1 LGEPRDQSEF
11 RFRQSKIGNPK
22 SKIGCGVICVG
33 LLVQKYGG
41 TSVASIERIK
51 LVAAKV
57 AAAKRAGKDV
67 IVVVSAMAGETNRLI
82 ALAQEIS
89 QLPDERE
96 KDVLIA
102 TGEQVTVAL
111 LSLAL
116 KEIGQPARSY
126 LGHQVRIETDNAYG
140 KARILSIDS
149 TKIVEALK
157 TGEVVV
163 IAGFQ
168 GVDVDDNITTL
179 GRGGSD
185 TSAVALAAFLNA
197 EACEIYTDV
206 EGVFSTDPRICPKA
220 KKLGK
225 VSYDEMIELA
235 STGAKVLE
243 IRSVE
248 FAKKFAVRV
257 HVRSTFTEL
266 EGTWLVEEDESMSDV
281 LVSGVA
287 CDKNEAK
294 ITLLRVP
301 DKPGLAA
308 QLFGPI
314 ADAHIVV
321 DMIIQNASE
330 DGTTDLTFTV
340 PKADHQRALAIVE
353 KALPAV
359 HAKGIKVDPD
369 IAKISVVGVGMRT
382 HAGVAATMFQVLAR
396 EQINIQMISTS
407 EIKISVVIAAGQ
419 ADQAVRALHEA
430 FITH

>member
-1 LGEPRDQSEF
+1 M
-11 RFRQSKIGNPK
+11 N
-22 SKIGCGVICVG
+22 

-41 TSVASIERIK
+41 TSVGSIDRIK
-51 LVAAKV
+51 QVAAKV
-57 AAAKRAGKDV
+57 AAAKQAGKNV
-67 IVVVSAMAGETNRLI
+67 VVVVSAMAGETNRLI
-82 ALAQEIS
+82 ALAQELSPI
-89 QLPDERE
+89 PDERE

-126 LGHQVRIETDNAYG
+126 LGHQVRIETDSAYG

-149 TKIVEALK
+149 TKIVEALNK
-157 TGEVVV
+157 GEVVV

-168 GVDVDDNITTL
+168 GVDENDNITTL

-197 EACEIYTDV
+197 DACEIYTDV
-206 EGVFSTDPRICPKA
+206 EGVFTTDPRICPKA

-248 FAKKFAVRV
+248 FAKKFAVPV
-257 HVRSTFTEL
+257 HVRSTFREV

-314 ADAHIVV
+314 AGAHIVV

-330 DGTTDLTFTV
+330 DGTTDMTFTV
-340 PKADHQRALAIVE
+340 PKADHQKALAIVE

-359 HAKGIKVDPD
+359 HAKGIKVDTD

-396 EQINIQMISTS
+396 EEINIQMISTS
-407 EIKISVVIAAGQ
+407 EIKISVVIAAQQ
-419 ADQAVRALHEA
+419 ADQAVRALHDA
-430 FITH
+430 FIC

>member
-1 LGEPRDQSEF
+1 MRF
-11 RFRQSKIGNPK
+11 HFRQSKIQNLK
-22 SKIGCGVICVG
+22 SKIVCGVIYVG

-41 TSVASIERIK
+41 TSVGSIDRIK
-51 LVAAKV
+51 HVAVKV
-57 AAAKRAGKDV
+57 AAVKKSGKDV
-67 IVVVSAMAGETNRLI
+67 VVVVSAMAGETNRLI
-82 ALAQEIS
+82 ALAQQIS
-89 QLPDERE
+89 PMPDERE

-102 TGEQVTVAL
+102 TGEQVSVAL

-116 KEIGQPARSY
+116 KELGQPARSY
-126 LGHQVRIETDNAYG
+126 LGHQVRIETDKAYG

-149 TKIVEALK
+149 SKIVQGLRA
-157 TGEVVV
+157 GDVVV
-163 IAGFQ
+163 VAGFQ
-168 GVDVDDNITTL
+168 GVDEDDNITTL

-197 EACEIYTDV
+197 DACEIFTDV
-206 EGVFSTDPRICPKA
+206 EGVFTTDPRICPQA

-225 VSYDEMIELA
+225 ISYDEMIELA

-248 FAKKFAVRV
+248 FAKKYSVPV
-257 HVRSTFTEL
+257 HVRSSFSEV
-266 EGTWLVEEDESMSDV
+266 EGTWLVEEDQSMTDV

-301 DKPGLAA
+301 DQPGLAA
-308 QLFGPI
+308 QVFGPI

-330 DGTTDLTFTV
+330 DGTTDMTFTV
-340 PKADHQRALAIVE
+340 PKADHQKALAIVE
-353 KALPAV
+353 RALPAV
-359 HAKGIKVDPD
+359 HARGIKVDTN

-396 EQINIQMISTS
+396 EKINIQMISTS
-407 EIKISVVIAAGQ
+407 EIKISVVIDARQ
-419 ADQAVRALHEA
+419 SDDAVRALHEA
-430 FITH
+430 FIVN

>member
-1 LGEPRDQSEF
+1 
-11 RFRQSKIGNPK
+11 
-22 SKIGCGVICVG
+22 VG

-41 TSVASIERIK
+41 TSVATIERIK
-51 LVAAKV
+51 HVAAKV
-57 AAAKRAGKDV
+57 AAAKRSGKDIV
-67 IVVVSAMAGETNRLI
+67 VVVSAMAGETNRLI

-89 QLPDERE
+89 PMPDERE
-96 KDVLIA
+96 RDVLLA

-126 LGHQVRIETDNAYG
+126 LGHQVRIETDSAYG

-149 TKIVEALK
+149 SKIVHALK
-157 TGEVVV
+157 AGEVVV
-163 IAGFQ
+163 VAGFQ
-168 GVDVDDNITTL
+168 GVDEEDNITTL

-197 EACEIYTDV
+197 QACEIYTDV
-206 EGVFSTDPRICPKA
+206 EGVFTTDPRICSQA

-225 VSYDEMIELA
+225 ISYDEMIELA

-248 FAKKFAVRV
+248 FAKKFAVPV
-257 HVRSTFTEL
+257 HVRSTFSEG

-301 DKPGLAA
+301 DRPGLAA
-308 QLFGPI
+308 QIFGPI

-330 DGTTDLTFTV
+330 DGTTDMTFTV
-340 PKADHQRALAIVE
+340 PTADHQKALAIVE

-359 HAKGIKVDPD
+359 HAKGIKVDTN

-382 HAGVAATMFQVLAR
+382 HAGVAAMMFETLAR
-396 EQINIQMISTS
+396 EKINIQMISTS
-407 EIKISVVIAAGQ
+407 EIKISVVIAAHQ
-419 ADQAVRALHEA
+419 ADLAVRALHDT
-430 FITH
+430 FIGS